1 MARVTNEDCLEKV
14 PDRFELVVLATKR
27 AREIAMGAH
36 PLIATRNDKD
46 EVVALREIASGYLNI
61 DRLRKNTILEMHH
74 MASGDESEEASDD
87 NVRYEGV
94 AIEHGH
100 ME

>member
-36 PLIATRNDKD
+36 PLIAIRNDKD

-74 MASGDESEEASDD
+74 MNSEESEEASDD
-87 NVRYEGV
+87 QGRYEGV
-94 AIEHGH
+94 AIEHV
-100 ME
+100 E

>member
-36 PLIATRNDKD
+36 PLIAVRNDKD

-61 DRLRKNTILEMHH
+61 DRLRRNTILEMHH

-87 NVRYEGV
+87 QVRYEGV
-94 AIEHGH
+94 AIEHGQ

>member
-74 MASGDESEEASDD
+74 MGSTEESEEASDD
-87 NVRYEGV
+87 HGRYEGV
-94 AIEHGH
+94 AIEHGG
-100 ME
+100 

>member
-14 PDRFELVVLATKR
+14 PDRFELVVFATKR

-36 PLIATRNDKD
+36 PLIAVRNDKD

-87 NVRYEGV
+87 QVRYEGV
-94 AIEHGH
+94 AIEYGH